1 MRYKALL
8 AVWLL
13 GVTAALG
20 FVLSGCVGGGGAVAH
35 EYAPKARLTQ
45 WSTVDWAHVLSQ
57 VVTDD
62 GFVRYDALTANADGA
77 KDALF
82 RYVGSVNQASP
93 ENRPDLFP
101 TAADRLAYYLNAYN
115 ALCMYGVLQKGLPP
129 NTALSGLYITA
140 KFPLGGRSMTLDTL
154 EKQYVRTASDPR
166 VYFALNSMS
175 KSAPPLR
182 KEPFEGYKLD
192 DQLADQGRR
201 YLSDP
206 RGVQKVSET
215 KVRLSEVFTKFYPV
229 EFQEAYSRQTGRRD
243 PSILEAVR
251 PFAGPD
257 SPVQTATEYESLS
270 YDWSLN
276 RAPG

>member
-35 EYAPKARLTQ
+35 EYAPKVRLAQ
-45 WSTVDWAHVLSQ
+45 WNNADWLLVLSQ
-57 VVTDD
+57 IVTDD
-62 GFVRYDALTANADGA
+62 GLVRYDALTSDTNGA
-77 KDALF
+77 KAALF
-82 RYVGSVNQASP
+82 RYVGSINQASP

-101 TAADRLAYYLNAYN
+101 TAGDRLAYYLNAYN
-115 ALCMYGVLQKGLPP
+115 ALCLYGVLQKGLPP
-129 NTALSGLYITA
+129 NVMLSSLYITA
-140 KFPLGGRSMTLDTL
+140 KFPLGGRGMTLDTL
-154 EKQYVRTASDPR
+154 EKQFVRTASDPR

-175 KSAPPLR
+175 KSSPPLR
-182 KEPFEGYKLD
+182 KEPYEGAKLD

-206 RGVQKVSET
+206 RGVQKVGPI
-215 KVRLSEVFTKFYPV
+215 KVKLSEIITKFYPV

-243 PSILEAVR
+243 PSVLEAIR
-251 PFAGPD
+251 PFASPD
-257 SPVQTATEYESLS
+257 SPVQAATEYESLS

-276 RAPG
+276 RAG